1 MRRVTTNI
9 LAAKFCIFIVL
20 RYINTRF
27 SINRED
33 NKNRADMSTQMR
45 MATMW
50 QGSQFNVTPNK
61 YRMTHVL
68 TS

>member
-45 MATMW
+45 MATM
-50 QGSQFNVTPNK
+50 
-61 YRMTHVL
+61 
-68 TS
+68 